1 MSSTAN
7 LGLALS
13 KEELV
18 LVSNALNE
26 VLHGPHAVA
35 EWEFQTRLGV
45 DRQRATELLA
55 RISRLLGG
63 KG

>member
-13 KEELV
+13 KDELV

-26 VLHGPHAVA
+26 VLHGPDAI
-35 EWEFQTRLGV
+35 EECEFQTRLGV

-55 RISRLLGG
+55 RIGRLLGG